1 MSSIR
6 LRYFLIVLICTMI
19 VMAGYWQD
27 ILPLRHEL
35 VLSKQQEQ
43 QFLQQL
49 QKLYYQEILLEE
61 KMGELPETKS
71 KLNEWQKKFIK
82 QDDMSKLLNE
92 IMAISKRDQLQIK
105 FFDAESIIQENNYV
119 KQPFKIILVGDY
131 SHIAQFV

>member
-61 KMGELPETKS
+61 KM
-71 KLNEWQKKFIK
+71 
-82 QDDMSKLLNE
+82 E
-92 IMAISKRDQLQIK
+92 IGRASCR
-105 FFDAESIIQENNYV
+105 ERV
-119 KQPFKIILVGDY
+119 
-131 SHIAQFV
+131 